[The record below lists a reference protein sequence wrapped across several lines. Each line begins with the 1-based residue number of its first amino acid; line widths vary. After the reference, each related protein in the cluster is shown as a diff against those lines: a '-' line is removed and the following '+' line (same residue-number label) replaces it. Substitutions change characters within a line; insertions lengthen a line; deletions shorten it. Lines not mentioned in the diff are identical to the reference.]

1 MKKVIRIT
9 AAVFATIALV
19 GFVNFTQAAAPVK
32 VAKKDVPEAVLSSF
46 TKMYPQA
53 TVITYS
59 REIREGKTCYEL
71 ESKDGTTKRDIIYAA
86 NGDVMEIEEA
96 MKASELPATV
106 MGTLIKNYPKVKIIA
121 AEKLVK
127 GTIVQY
133 ETTIKVKGKMIDL
146 VFGETGE
153 LVKSVTK

>member
-9 AAVFATIALV
+9 TAVFATIALV

-71 ESKDGTTKRDIIYAA
+71 ESKDGTTKRDIRPR
-86 NGDVMEIEEA
+86 
-96 MKASELPATV
+96 ASCS
-106 MGTLIKNYPKVKIIA
+106 
-121 AEKLVK
+121 
-127 GTIVQY
+127 
-133 ETTIKVKGKMIDL
+133 
-146 VFGETGE
+146 
-153 LVKSVTK
+153 KSRSSNNTSNNMPTKSTASSSSWLKRI